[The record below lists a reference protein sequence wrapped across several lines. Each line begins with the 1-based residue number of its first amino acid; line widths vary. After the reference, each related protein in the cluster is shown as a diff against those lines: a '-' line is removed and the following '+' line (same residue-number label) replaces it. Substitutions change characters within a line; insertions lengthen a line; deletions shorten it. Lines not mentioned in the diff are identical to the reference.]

1 MENRSPSG
9 SMTPINK
16 LDVGLVG
23 QTQIK
28 RLGEK
33 TAIKYRVVEEAIDL
47 EALRQEKEGLEA
59 MLTMPEPTTEE
70 LIEMGKSMHPY
81 YQDREWVANRLEEI
95 NRILKG

>member
-1 MENRSPSG
+1 MAERISI
-9 SMTPINK
+9 TPMPD
-16 LDVGLVG
+16 LSALVG

-59 MLTMPEPTTEE
+59 MLMMSEPTVEE
-70 LIEMGKSMHPY
+70 LIEIGKSMHPY
-81 YQDREWVANRLEEI
+81 YCPKDELVKRLEQI
-95 NRILKG
+95 NSILGR

>member
-1 MENRSPSG
+1 MAERISI
-9 SMTPINK
+9 TPMPD
-16 LDVGLVG
+16 LSALAG

-28 RLGEK
+28 RLDEK

-47 EALRQEKEGLEA
+47 EALRQEKESLEA
-59 MLTMPEPTTEE
+59 MLAMPEPTTEE